1 MVADDEI
8 VEECL
13 TRIAARLCSLD
24 NATREAGGVG
34 ETGGCEEACCGDEK
48 EEDREDGGCGDA
60 GCEETAGAA
69 GGKEKVG
76 SGECCSDGKIKTVE
90 DGGCGS
96 APTKTGKQI
105 EGCGGEDKIG
115 GGCCSKLKPDVAENV
130 KTTESGS
137 CGPTPKQSEGYG
149 GDGKDGQDGCSSG
162 KAAEK
167 SSGCCDSTPGKKS
180 KGDCCGGEKDVNVI
194 APTSGCCDTS
204 AATEDDEC
212 CSKKVVD
219 NCCSSKKV
227 ATPASECCTSTKKQN
242 SGCSSEKKPADDC
255 CSAEKVAVADSGCC
269 GSATKQSC
277 CSSTLLKKTRNTAN
291 EKSYSKKTKSDY
303 CCSKSPEIKVQLPED
318 CSDSCCQDTPQDA
331 PSSTLSACVD
341 KLQTTMDRF
350 DAMLKRGECIC
361 RRVQEQWGFNC
372 CDPASAPVGVVMK
385 KNASPAASMGG
396 ILSKGKST
404 AVSTAT
410 AIHPRCSFDAPSCVK
425 NRKQEVA
432 VKTRTQPV
440 DAEQDSAR
448 EHVVLDVTGM
458 TCTGCS
464 KKMMNVLRGISGLS
478 NAQVTFVSGNAE
490 FDLDPG
496 VAGRVEDV
504 LQRVE
509 KETGFKC
516 SRLVN
521 GSQEL
526 HVLMSAT
533 TAKEIADSPQA
544 GVMSI
549 VKDKKKD
556 NYYIV
561 YNPRVVGARAVLP
574 PTAQLSP
581 PQDPAGIAEGKKRL
595 LSTVS
600 STALAA
606 ALTIPVIVLEWSD
619 NSLPSSTVE
628 MVALIL
634 GTGVQLI
641 AVPEFYIGAMKS
653 LIYSRVIEMD
663 MLVVISISA
672 AYGYSV
678 VAYGLQRAGVDL
690 EQGPFFETSTLLI
703 TLVLLGRL
711 MAAWA
716 RMKALSIIS
725 LRSLQAETALLV
737 GSSGEL
743 SKIDARLLQ
752 FGDSIVIQPH
762 SRIVTDG
769 TVIDGAS
776 DVDESMV
783 TGESLPVAKQ
793 TGDSLIAG
801 TINGSGTLRVQLTR
815 LPGENSITDIA
826 TLVENAVA
834 AKPRVQDLADR
845 VASYFIPVVVTIAVV
860 VFCIWIAVAIEIRN
874 RNGGGAVGLAI
885 TYAIA
890 VLAISCPCA
899 LGLAVPMV
907 LVIAGGVAARAGVVI
922 KAADAIERSYKVTDV
937 VFDKTGTLTEG
948 DLQVVHTQILPSE
961 TLSEKAIVSLGKAM
975 IEGNEHP
982 VSVAVA
988 EHLKGK
994 AMAEASKTKLEN
1006 ITSIPGAG
1014 IEAQHQGSLLKAGN
1028 PYWLKLEDYPTIA
1041 SLLQQAMTL
1050 LCVTLNNEPILVIGL
1065 KSTPRSNAAAIVA
1078 DLHRRKITTHIV
1090 SGDNPAAVLD
1100 IADTLGVK
1108 ESNIRSRASPSEKQ
1122 EYVHTLQTST
1132 SETKRTILFIGDG
1145 TNDAVAIAQAD
1156 IGVQM
1161 GSASD
1166 VTGAVSDVVILS
1178 KDLGG
1183 LITLLQ
1189 LSRRAVRRILFNFVW
1204 SAVYN
1209 FLAILLAS
1217 GAFVKVRIGPAYA
1230 GLGEIVSVAPV
1241 ILAAIS
1247 LMWGRKLRG

>member
-1 MVADDEI
+1 MPCKPSFSRKKKHCD
-8 VEECL
+8 EECL

-24 NATREAGGVG
+24 NATRETDGLGKA
-34 ETGGCEEACCGDEK
+34 GGCEEACCGGEK
-48 EEDREDGGCGDA
+48 EEDGENG
-60 GCEETAGAA
+60 
-69 GGKEKVG
+69 G
-76 SGECCSDGKIKTVE
+76 SGERVKTVE
-90 DGGCGS
+90 DGDSGS
-96 APTKTGKQI
+96 ASTKTGKQI
-105 EGCGGEDKIG
+105 GRCGDVDKIR
-115 GGCCSKLKPDVAENV
+115 GGCCSEVEPVVAENA
-130 KTTESGS
+130 KTTGSGC
-137 CGPTPKQSEGYG
+137 CGPTPKESEGCC
-149 GDGKDGQDGCSSG
+149 GDGRDGQEICSSG
-162 KAAEK
+162 EDAER
-167 SSGCCDSTPGKKS
+167 SSGCCDFSPGKKN
-180 KGDCCGGEKDVNVI
+180 KGDCCGGEKDANVV
-194 APTSGCCDTS
+194 ASTSGCSLS
-204 AATEDDEC
+204 ATQDDEC
-212 CSKKVVD
+212 YSEKVVD
-219 NCCSSKKV
+219 DCR
-227 ATPASECCTSTKKQN
+227 
-242 SGCSSEKKPADDC
+242 SSEK
-255 CSAEKVAVADSGCC
+255 
-269 GSATKQSC
+269 ATLTSPTSYNSTTRESC
-277 CSSTLLKKTRNTAN
+277 CSSTLPKKTGNTAN
-291 EKSYSKKTKSDY
+291 EKSCGEKIKSGD
-303 CCSKSPEIKVQLPED
+303 CRSKSLEVRVQPLED
-318 CSDSCCQDTPQDA
+318 CGDSCCRDTPQNA
-331 PSSTLSACVD
+331 PCSPLSACID
-341 KLQTTMDRF
+341 NFQTTMDRL
-350 DAMLKRGECIC
+350 DAMLKRGQCLC

-372 CDPASAPVGVVMK
+372 CDPASIPAEVVTRK
-385 KNASPAASMGG
+385 KNASTAASMTET
-396 ILSKGKST
+396 LSKEKFA
-404 AVSTAT
+404 AVSTAS
-410 AIHPRCSFDAPSCVK
+410 AIHPRCSFDAPSSVK
-425 NRKQEVA
+425 NRKQEAA
-432 VKTRTQPV
+432 VETRNQPV
-440 DAEQDSAR
+440 DVEQDSAR

-464 KKMMNVLRGISGLS
+464 KKMMNVLGGISGLS

-490 FDLDPG
+490 FDLDSG
-496 VAGRVEDV
+496 VAGKVEDV

-516 SRLVN
+516 SRLVS
-521 GSQEL
+521 GFQEL

-533 TAKEIADSPQA
+533 AAREIAHCLPA

-549 VKDKKKD
+549 VKDKKKKD
-556 NYYIV
+556 NYYIT
-561 YNPRVVGARAVLP
+561 YNPRVVGARVVLP

-581 PQDPAGIAEGKKRL
+581 PQDSAGIAEGKKSL
-595 LSTVS
+595 LSNAL

-606 ALTIPVIVLEWSD
+606 TLTIPVVVLEWSD
-619 NSLPSSTVE
+619 NHLPSSTVE
-628 MVALIL
+628 LVALIL

-641 AVPEFYIGAMKS
+641 AVPEFYIGATKS

-678 VAYGLQRAGVDL
+678 VAYGLQRAGFDL

-716 RMKALSIIS
+716 RMKALSIVS
-725 LRSLQAETALLV
+725 LRSLQAETALLL
-737 GSSGEL
+737 GSSGDS

-793 TGDSLIAG
+793 TGNNLIAG

-815 LPGENSITDIA
+815 LPGDNSISDIA

-845 VASYFIPVVVTIAVV
+845 VASYFIPVVVTIAVI

-922 KAADAIERSYKVTDV
+922 KAADAIERSYKMTDV

-948 DLQVVHTQILPSE
+948 DLQVVHTQTLPSE
-961 TLSEKAIVSLGKAM
+961 TLSEESIMSLGKAM
-975 IEGNEHP
+975 VEGNEHP

-994 AMAEASKTKLEN
+994 AMGGASKIRLEN

-1014 IEAQHQGSLLKAGN
+1014 IEAQHHGSLLKAGN
-1028 PYWLKLEDYPTIA
+1028 PYWLKLEDHSKVA
-1041 SLLQQAMTL
+1041 GLLQQAMTL
-1050 LCVTLNNEPILVIGL
+1050 LCVTLNNDPILVVGL
-1065 KSTPRSNAAAIVA
+1065 KSTLRSNAAAIIA

-1100 IADTLGVK
+1100 IAKTLGVE

-1122 EYVHTLQTST
+1122 EYVHTLQTCTPES
-1132 SETKRTILFIGDG
+1132 KRTILFIGDG

-1183 LITLLQ
+1183 LITLLE
-1189 LSRRAVRRILFNFVW
+1189 LSRRAVRRILFNFAW

-1209 FLAILLAS
+1209 FFAILLAS

-1241 ILAAIS
+1241 ILAAVS
-1247 LMWGRKLRG
+1247 LMWGRKLSG